1 MTFLFWKR
9 DGYYQA
15 EIKAGNSNIG
25 KNFFSR
31 KTAEFVCRLAA
42 QRCPWEAVCGKGYSD
57 VLRKLFVAR
66 DVQMFLE

>member
-1 MTFLFWKR
+1 MDW
-9 DGYYQA
+9 YYKG
-15 EIKAGNSNIG
+15 EIKTENSNMG
-25 KNFFSR
+25 KIISR

-42 QRCPWEAVCGKGYSD
+42 QRCPWEALCGKGYSD